1 MTLRLTN
8 ALLPDGRRVNISV
21 EQGRIAAVTPVE
33 TSGPADA
40 TAGAG
45 NLSVEDLGGRL
56 VLPGLVEPHAH
67 IDKALTADNVPNP
80 RGDLIGAIDAWV
92 AAAKRGQFTFDDM
105 VMRARAA
112 LERLL
117 LNGTTAVRTHV
128 NVGGG
133 NGVMHLRAVQ
143 EAITEFTDLMDIQI
157 VALTASPMTGPDGA
171 DNRAALLEA
180 VSLGAHLVGGC
191 PHLDPDPQGLIDNAL
206 RVASDAGIGMDLHV
220 DETLDPHMLSLRLL
234 ARSILD
240 TGFPHEVSASHCV
253 SLSMVP
259 IEVQQAVAR
268 EAAEARIAV
277 IPLPQTNL
285 FLQGWE
291 HESAMPR
298 GIAPINVLRDAGVR
312 VAVGADNVQDPF
324 NPMGRSDALETASLL
339 VMAAHQLPDAAL
351 ELVGN
356 CGREV
361 LGVGRVDMRVGDPAD
376 LVAIAAP
383 TVRGAMADAPRD
395 RIVYRRGRR
404 VAQRS
409 ETAAIVR

>member
-1 MTLRLTN
+1 MTHVLTN
-8 ALLPDGRRVNISV
+8 ALLPDGRRVDISV
-21 EQGRIAAVTPVE
+21 EQGRISAV
-33 TSGPADA
+33 GPAGTVT
-40 TAGAG
+40 TANSGA
-45 NLSVEDLGGRL
+45 VDLGGRL
-56 VLPGLVEPHAH
+56 VLPGFVEPHAH
-67 IDKALTADNVPNP
+67 IDKALTADDVPN
-80 RGDLIGAIDAWV
+80 RTGDLMGAIDAWV
-92 AAAKRGQFTFDDM
+92 AAAVRGHFTFDDM
-105 VMRARAA
+105 VMRAQAA

-133 NGVMHLRAVQ
+133 VGVSYLRAVQ
-143 EAITEFTDLMDIQI
+143 QAVAGFRDLMDIQI
-157 VALTASPMTGPDGA
+157 VALTASPMTGAEGA
-171 DNRAALLEA
+171 ENRAALLEA
-180 VSLGAHLVGGC
+180 VALGVDLVGGC

-206 RVASDAGIGMDLHV
+206 RVASDAGIGLDLHV
-220 DETLDPHMLSLRLL
+220 DETLDPDMLSLRML
-234 ARSILD
+234 ARSVMD

-259 IEVQQAVAR
+259 RSVQEAVAR

-291 HESAMPR
+291 HDVAMPR

-339 VMAAHQLPDAAL
+339 VMAAHQLPDAAV

-356 CGREV
+356 SGRDV
-361 LGVGRVDMRVGDPAD
+361 LGVGRVDMKVGDPAD

-383 TVRGAMADAPRD
+383 TVRSAMADAPRD
-395 RIVYRRGRR
+395 RIVFRRGRE
-404 VAQRS
+404 VARRT
-409 ETAAIVR
+409 ETSVINR

>member
-1 MTLRLTN
+1 
-8 ALLPDGRRVNISV
+8 
-21 EQGRIAAVTPVE
+21 
-33 TSGPADA
+33 
-40 TAGAG
+40 
-45 NLSVEDLGGRL
+45 
-56 VLPGLVEPHAH
+56 
-67 IDKALTADNVPNP
+67 VPN
-80 RGDLIGAIDAWV
+80 RTGDLMGAIDAWV
-92 AAAKRGQFTFDDM
+92 AAAVRGQFTFDDM
-105 VMRARAA
+105 VMRAQAA

-133 NGVMHLRAVQ
+133 VGVNYLRAVQ
-143 EAITEFTDLMDIQI
+143 QAVAGFRDLMDIQI
-157 VALTASPMTGPDGA
+157 VALTASPMTGAEGA
-171 DNRAALLEA
+171 ENRAALLEA
-180 VSLGAHLVGGC
+180 VALGVDLVGGC

-206 RVASDAGIGMDLHV
+206 RVASDAGIGIDLHV
-220 DETLDPHMLSLRLL
+220 DETLDPDMLSLRML
-234 ARSILD
+234 ARSVMD

-259 IEVQQAVAR
+259 RSVQEAVAR

-291 HESAMPR
+291 HDVAMPR

-339 VMAAHQLPDAAL
+339 VMAAHQLPDAAV

-356 CGREV
+356 SGRDV
-361 LGVGRVDMRVGDPAD
+361 LGVGRVDMKVGDPAD

-383 TVRGAMADAPRD
+383 TVRSAMADAPRD
-395 RIVYRRGRR
+395 RIVFHRGRE
-404 VAQRS
+404 VARRT
-409 ETAAIVR
+409 ETSVINR

>member
-1 MTLRLTN
+1 MTNVLSN
-8 ALLPDGRRVNISV
+8 ALLPDGRRVDISV
-21 EQGRIAAVTPVE
+21 EQGRIAAVGAAGTLS
-33 TSGPADA
+33 TASGSA
-40 TAGAG
+40 
-45 NLSVEDLGGRL
+45 VDLGGRL
-56 VLPGLVEPHAH
+56 VLPGFVEPHAH
-67 IDKALTADNVPNP
+67 IDKALTADDVPN
-80 RGDLIGAIDAWV
+80 RTGDLMGAIDAWV
-92 AAAKRGQFTFDDM
+92 AAAGRGQFTFDDM
-105 VMRARAA
+105 VTRAQAA

-133 NGVMHLRAVQ
+133 VGVNYLRAVQ
-143 EAITEFTDLMDIQI
+143 QAVAGFRDLMDIQV
-157 VALTASPMTGPDGA
+157 VALTASPMTGAEGA
-171 DNRAALLEA
+171 ENRAALLEA
-180 VSLGAHLVGGC
+180 VALGVDLVGGC
-191 PHLDPDPQGLIDNAL
+191 PHLDPDPHGLIDNAL
-206 RVASDAGIGMDLHV
+206 RVASDAGIGLDLHV
-220 DETLDPHMLSLRLL
+220 DETLDPGMLSLRML
-234 ARSILD
+234 ARSVMD

-259 IEVQQAVAR
+259 RSVQEAVAR
-268 EAAEARIAV
+268 EVAGARIAV

-291 HESAMPR
+291 HDVAMPR

-339 VMAAHQLPDAAL
+339 VMAAHQLPDAAV

-356 CGREV
+356 SGRDV
-361 LGVGRVDMRVGDPAD
+361 LGVGRVDMKVGDPAD

-395 RIVYRRGRR
+395 RIVFRRGRE
-404 VAQRS
+404 VARRT
-409 ETAAIVR
+409 ETSVIKR

>member
-1 MTLRLTN
+1 
-8 ALLPDGRRVNISV
+8 
-21 EQGRIAAVTPVE
+21 
-33 TSGPADA
+33 
-40 TAGAG
+40 
-45 NLSVEDLGGRL
+45 
-56 VLPGLVEPHAH
+56 
-67 IDKALTADNVPNP
+67 
-80 RGDLIGAIDAWV
+80 
-92 AAAKRGQFTFDDM
+92 
-105 VMRARAA
+105 
-112 LERLL
+112 
-117 LNGTTAVRTHV
+117 
-128 NVGGG
+128 
-133 NGVMHLRAVQ
+133 
-143 EAITEFTDLMDIQI
+143 
-157 VALTASPMTGPDGA
+157 
-171 DNRAALLEA
+171 
-180 VSLGAHLVGGC
+180 
-191 PHLDPDPQGLIDNAL
+191 
-206 RVASDAGIGMDLHV
+206 
-220 DETLDPHMLSLRLL
+220 
-234 ARSILD
+234 
-240 TGFPHEVSASHCV
+240 
-253 SLSMVP
+253 MVP